1 MSERWDL
8 CSPIEQHPYPRERLW
23 SDCEDELSE
32 VKQLLQEAN
41 GRNQVLADENL
52 MLSKKVSELRQTLKT
67 INEQVLDVI
76 ELFNKLKKD
85 MGYGA

>member
-32 VKQLLQEAN
+32 VKQLLQVTRE
-41 GRNQVLADENL
+41 RNYALAEENFKL
-52 MLSKKVSELRQTLKT
+52 KQTLKT
-67 INEQVLDVI
+67 VNEQVLDVI